1 MRSLVKKMTKTPAK
15 KPRKPRHDGWTEE
28 RRKIFLAVLR
38 ESGCVIDA
46 CRVAGVSGTSAY
58 RLRGRDPE
66 MAALWDEALENGQRG
81 LVAVAHQHA
90 VVGKETIIYRN
101 GEEVERRL
109 VPSDS
114 IMALLIK
121 RGDLGGRIGSRTA
134 DKVISWEEWQDGV
147 RFDDEGSKVSER
159 EQQEAVRRTLEA
171 KLSAMHD
178 KLVAERRQEQAQLRA
193 REARAAAL
201 EAKYGGGDGER

>member
-1 MRSLVKKMTKTPAK
+1 M
-15 KPRKPRHDGWTEE
+15 
-28 RRKIFLAVLR
+28 
-38 ESGCVIDA
+38 
-46 CRVAGVSGTSAY
+46 
-58 RLRGRDPE
+58 
-66 MAALWDEALENGQRG
+66 
-81 LVAVAHQHA
+81 AHQHA